1 MSTPPF
7 QSNYNHTILLIA
19 LGLAVLACYLLI
31 RPYLEPLLIALIF
44 GLLFHPLHQW
54 IAGKVAQRPNLAA
67 LLSCMVLTFI
77 ILLPTFAILM
87 AILRQ
92 GAIYSSSVYQWVN
105 TGGIEHV
112 LADPWVHGIVLRL
125 KEWLPEDIL
134 DPVRMNQEMIQA
146 ASGLGKNV
154 VNLSARLVGNITGFL
169 VSFALMLVVLFFVL
183 RDYDRIF
190 TFVRHAVP
198 LSRSQEDMLLN
209 EILDVS
215 KSALLGS
222 FLTAVSQGIAGGLA
236 FWIVGFP
243 ALFWGTIMAFT
254 SLIPVIG
261 TAAVWLPAAIYLL
274 ITGAWGGGIFLILW
288 GVLVVGSIDNFL
300 RPLFMQ
306 GSSSMHTIII
316 FFALLGGIHAF
327 GLAGL
332 LYGPII
338 FAVTLV
344 LFRLYEQEFKA
355 FLDYQDRH

>member
-19 LGLAVLACYLLI
+19 LGLAVLACYILI
-31 RPYLEPLLIALIF
+31 RPYLEPLLIAFIF
-44 GLLFHPLHQW
+44 GLLSHPLHLW
-54 IAGKVAQRPNLAA
+54 IAGKVDQRRNLAA
-67 LLSCMVLTFI
+67 LLSCLVLTFI

-92 GAIYSSSVYQWVN
+92 GAIYSSNVYQWVN
-105 TGGIEHV
+105 AGGIENV
-112 LADPWVHGIVLRL
+112 LADPWVHGITLRL
-125 KEWLPEDIL
+125 KTWLPEEVL
-134 DPVRMNQEMIQA
+134 DPVRINQELIQA
-146 ASGLGKNV
+146 ASNLGMNV
-154 VNLSARLVGNITGFL
+154 VNLSARLVGGITGFL
-169 VSFALMLVVLFFVL
+169 ASFFLMLVILFFVL
-183 RDYDRIF
+183 RDYERIF

-254 SLIPVIG
+254 SLIPVVG
-261 TAAVWLPAAIYLL
+261 TAVVWLPAAIYLL
-274 ITGAWGGGIFLILW
+274 ITGAWGGGIFLIFW

-306 GSSSMHTIII
+306 GSSSMHTITI
-316 FFALLGGIHAF
+316 FFALLGGMHVF

-344 LFRLYEQEFKA
+344 LFRLYEQEFRE